1 MINTHRNKLIGMPM
15 SSPIINLRES
25 VRLLS
30 SVPVILVITSGS
42 VCPFNLISV
51 IVLMIS
57 ISSFPGFGAKFGLQN
72 LDTARN
78 VPERFKES
86 TLRLFNDNREMGGQL
101 LDSVKMCTSA
111 PTQRGFFAAH
121 DVVNFA

>member
-86 TLRLFNDNREMGGQL
+86 TLRLFNDNREMGG
-101 LDSVKMCTSA
+101 ST
-111 PTQRGFFAAH
+111 P
-121 DVVNFA
+121 